1 MTHFACIIDSIKM
14 SAHSC
19 SSEMS
24 HHPHPP
30 HTLQLP
36 RSSLL
41 LFETSVIFAGVFW
54 ISLRRS
60 RNSSYQTRVLLWFRK
75 TEVLLPLQKRNRVHI
90 TICNIKMHVIYSLTM
105 HSHKDIGVVDV
116 GEDRGRHRY
125 CSAKRALPGG
135 F

>member
-24 HHPHPP
+24 HHPRP

-90 TICNIKMHVIYSLTM
+90 TICNNKMHVIYSLTM